1 MYTRTPAGGP
11 LAGGTRVE
19 IRGEGLNGYGAV
31 IDKINNELI
40 DTNMAERDEKS
51 VWYYRVWRVWPELG
65 LGPWPGKGVGM
76 SEHSSKSAVL
86 LSLKRN
92 VRCRFG
98 DDGSPLEIDAMPDF
112 RDLCRRQEGCLENA
126 TFWCV
131 APPNSAGGRTLSVAA
146 NQMHF
151 VPVLPRGT
159 YTYHA
164 RPSVTQL
171 EPPGGPV
178 VGGTLVT
185 LHGSGFDALGAEGNP
200 LCKFDDGTKVDT
212 LRYLSTGTSIV
223 CRTGKNNRAQRK
235 RLTVSLNTQDYEP
248 VAWLRYYERP
258 TVSAI
263 APTGGPTRPGYQL
276 QVVGSGLDGML
287 AAMNTADEY
296 GVTGL
301 FKPLCRFGAM
311 IGAVTKVGSD
321 GESLE
326 CDVPTNGSA
335 GAYQTAFALNGLD
348 FDVGVDERFDA
359 PHRYLYFHQK
369 LLLVTPGGG
378 PVGGGTVVRV
388 EGEGFDGF
396 DNLAATAKCRFV
408 RDGAACAATSSARC
422 DDGAAALGKVR
433 VILSGNALE
442 CEAPDVGVV
451 SDTHIQV
458 SLNGVHF
465 VGADTED
472 ASWLLYQYY
481 HQPRLL
487 GLDPAGGPTAGSGAA
502 GMSQTSWV
510 VTLHG
515 RGFTRLSNRPEVRCA
530 FGPPEGGAPTAA
542 AVVYSATFVTCLLPP
557 HPPADV
563 LMALTLNGQD
573 YVHQRVEEW
582 YDISNKSETGP
593 EHDDLRQRMEAKE
606 WPLPGNLSRLTTAVP
621 PPPDLHLTSNGSTLI
636 RHYSGTYFHFRY
648 YSQTLDT
655 LVPRGG
661 PATRAGAAGNFTVT
675 LYGNGFHG
683 MRDGGDGARCRFGA
697 ASVPVLHLSKAGDV
711 ALCTAPAVD
720 LGGRASAAIEVS
732 LALNEQHYVSS
743 TPPSTYLFYAQTLA
757 SLAPSGGPVGG
768 ATVVTVR
775 GLGFD
780 ALRDGGA
787 AVRCKFGDLVT
798 RVARIPTLRP
808 TRRPARRGG
817 ALRRA
822 AGVGGGR
829 APSRSRSTPTTTWAP
844 PRCRRLLLRR
854 PARVWRAADG
864 RAPPRR
870 HAGHRARPWLQRP
883 PRRRVDRPV
892 QVWRVARLGARR
904 VHLGRRRGAAV
915 CHDARRL

>member
-1 MYTRTPAGGP
+1 MVRRA
-11 LAGGTRVE
+11 AE
-19 IRGEGLNGYGAV
+19 QRG
-31 IDKINNELI
+31 
-40 DTNMAERDEKS
+40 R
-51 VWYYRVWRVWPELG
+51 
-65 LGPWPGKGVGM
+65 
-76 SEHSSKSAVL
+76 
-86 LSLKRN
+86 
-92 VRCRFG
+92 
-98 DDGSPLEIDAMPDF
+98 
-112 RDLCRRQEGCLENA
+112 
-126 TFWCV
+126 
-131 APPNSAGGRTLSVAA
+131 PPLSVAA

-185 LHGSGFDALGAEGNP
+185 LHGSGFDALGAEGTRSAS
-200 LCKFDDGTKVDT
+200 LTTGRRWT

-359 PHRYLYFHQK
+359 PHKYLYFHQR

-621 PPPDLHLTSNGSTLI
+621 PPPDIANLTSNGSTLI

-655 LVPRGG
+655 LVPRRPPRRAPVP
-661 PATRAGAAGNFTVT
+661 PATSRSRCTATASTECATAAPARA
-675 LYGNGFHG
+675 
-683 MRDGGDGARCRFGA
+683 A
-697 ASVPVLHLSKAGDV
+697 ASARRRCPCSI
-711 ALCTAPAVD
+711 CPRRETS
-720 LGGRASAAIEVS
+720 RSARR
-732 LALNEQHYVSS
+732 
-743 TPPSTYLFYAQTLA
+743 PPSTSAGARRRRLRC
-757 SLAPSGGPVGG
+757 PSPS
-768 ATVVTVR
+768 TSNTTCR
-775 GLGFD
+775 
-780 ALRDGGA
+780 R
-787 AVRCKFGDLVT
+787 R
-798 RVARIPTLRP
+798 RRRP
-808 TRRPARRGG
+808 TSSMLRRWRRS
-817 ALRRA
+817 RRA
-822 AGVGGGR
+822 AG
-829 APSRSRSTPTTTWAP
+829 PSAAP
-844 PRCRRLLLRR
+844 PSSPC
-854 PARVWRAADG
+854 AASG
-864 RAPPRR
+864 STRSATAAPPS
-870 HAGHRARPWLQRP
+870 
-883 PRRRVDRPV
+883 
-892 QVWRVARLGARR
+892 GAS
-904 VHLGRRRGAAV
+904 LATW
-915 CHDARRL
+915 